1 MKLVD
6 GIQNENTSGFVGK
19 DGFFWW
25 VGEVEDNEDPM
36 ELGRVKVRVL
46 GYYTNLQGA
55 TIADLPTSALPWATV
70 LQHTSQAGND
80 GQGESTGQ
88 LQTGAIVMG
97 FFMDG
102 ETAQMPIVIGVMRV
116 KKSEDTRKTQ
126 SLAFTDQIPEFGTAP
141 NSSAVHPAEKNT
153 NKPIQPLRQSTHNS
167 VAYPGQTTTESG
179 GDGSPKNIGID
190 IHGSSYNPIKPLD
203 PTMPFPTANG
213 VGGAWKS
220 LEYKMSYLVEDLA
233 HTTSSLVKITDGKY
247 LDIVVG
253 KYVKT
258 EDLTVK
264 IDNFLTVIYS
274 QVISAMRQA
283 TSTLATSLQVEAL
296 QSDATGIPFASYNS
310 IHEAAETI
318 LKSLCLI
325 DANIDTYK
333 KEPLDVVT
341 NYISVCLGNMQTKEE
356 LVKHTVD
363 AVIKSIV
370 DESTKIVKNLSD
382 VVTTVKDKVKTTNGY
397 NIITE
402 WEKGSGIFELR
413 SDLFSQTSTNLTGLM
428 KILLKFR
435 SSDCNRVTSGK
446 DLIGWFPLFG
456 CTRLTGK
463 DLDSINTIRGDD
475 LFGSMFK
482 EADPNMTSAK
492 SHISGGYDLHLGTP
506 GRKADISKKA
516 NGTTHTSITFNN
528 AHLYEKKIRDELRK
542 AVDYESLSD
551 EVIEAKVSEYV
562 NESTNQEGDTG
573 SLVADHI
580 SYAGVLTQE
589 VHGDDCKI
597 VNKDYVR
604 NIEGD
609 YLLKITGNC
618 HIEVGGGFYLGAEGG
633 THKHAL
639 RFGSDVDM
647 NVVGSKFELQ
657 GTECKL
663 GSMSTKITGSI
674 FENSSYQQ
682 TMSGMEITM
691 SAENSIEMVTP
702 HILQLINI
710 EQSETPKKVT
720 GIRTVIN
727 GGYETIINPVVLENW
742 KVNLSSTA
750 SLYNNTITNGRFS
763 IVTPNSTNQNTVTGN
778 LTLE

>member
-6 GIQNENTSGFVGK
+6 GIQNENSSGFVGK

-46 GYYTNLQGA
+46 GYYTNLQGG
-55 TIADLPTSALPWATV
+55 TIADLPTHALPWATV
-70 LQHTSQAGND
+70 LQHTSQPGND

-88 LQTGAIVMG
+88 LQTGAVVMG

-116 KKSEDTRKTQ
+116 KKSENTKTT
-126 SLAFTDQIPEFGTAP
+126 STLAFTDQLPEWGTAP
-141 NSSAVHPAEKNT
+141 NSSAIHPADKNT
-153 NKPIQPLRQSTHNS
+153 NKPSALRQSGHNS

-179 GDGSPKNIGID
+179 GDGSPKNIGVD

-203 PTMPFPTANG
+203 PSHPFPTANG
-213 VGGAWKS
+213 VGGPWKS
-220 LEYKMSYLVEDLA
+220 LEYKMSYMVEDLA
-233 HTTSSLVKITDGKY
+233 HMTSSLVKISDGKY

-253 KYVKT
+253 KYVTTK
-258 EDLTVK
+258 DLTMK
-264 IDNFLTVIYS
+264 IDNFLTIIYS
-274 QVISAMRQA
+274 QVISTMRQA
-283 TSTLATSLQVEAL
+283 TSTLADTLKVDAL

-310 IHEAAETI
+310 IHEAAETV
-318 LKSLCLI
+318 LKSLCVI

-333 KEPLDVVT
+333 KEPLDTVGKYIDTCLT
-341 NYISVCLGNMQTKEE
+341 NTKTKEE

-363 AVIKSIV
+363 EVVKSIV
-370 DESTKIVKNLSD
+370 DESTKIIKNLSD
-382 VVTTVKDKVKTTNGY
+382 VVTTVKDKVKSTNGY

-402 WEKGSGIFELR
+402 WETGSGIFELR
-413 SDLFSQTSTNLTGLM
+413 SDLFNQTHTNLTGLM

-435 SSDCNRVTSGK
+435 SSECNRTTDGK
-446 DLIGWFPLFG
+446 DLVGWFPLFG

-463 DLDSINTIRGDD
+463 DLDAINKIRGDD

-482 EADPNMTSAK
+482 QADPNMTTATNY
-492 SHISGGYDLHLGTP
+492 ISGGYELHLGTP
-506 GRKADISKKA
+506 GRKADITKKA

-528 AHLYEKKIRDELRK
+528 AHLYEKQIRDQLRK
-542 AVDYESLSD
+542 AVDYDSLSD
-551 EVIEAKVSEYV
+551 EVIEAKVVEYV
-562 NESTNQEGDTG
+562 NDTTNNEGDTG
-573 SLVADHI
+573 ALVADHI

-633 THKHAL
+633 TSKHAL

-657 GTECKL
+657 GTECRL
-663 GSMSTKITGSI
+663 GSVSTKITGSI

-710 EQSETPKKVT
+710 EQSETPKRVT

-727 GGYETIINPVVLENW
+727 GGYETILNPPILENY

-750 SLYNNTITNGRFS
+750 GYYNNAIMSGKFS
-763 IVTPNSTNQNTVTGN
+763 VITPNTTSSETVTGT
-778 LTLE
+778 LTLQ

>member
-6 GIQNENTSGFVGK
+6 GIQNENASGFVGK

-46 GYYTNLQGA
+46 GYYTNPQGA
-55 TIADLPTSALPWATV
+55 TIADLPTDSLPWATV
-70 LQHTSQAGND
+70 LQHTSQTGND
-80 GQGESTGQ
+80 GQGESAGQ

-116 KKSEDTRKTQ
+116 KKSEDTRKNQ
-126 SLAFTDQIPEFGTAP
+126 SLAFTDQFPEWGTAP
-141 NSSAVHPAEKNT
+141 NSAAIHPADKNT
-153 NKPIQPLRQSTHNS
+153 NKPSALRQSTHNS
-167 VAYPGQTTTESG
+167 VAYPGQTTTQVG
-179 GDGSPKNIGID
+179 GDGSPKNIGIE
-190 IHGSSYNPIKPLD
+190 IHGSSFNPIKPLD
-203 PTMPFPTANG
+203 PTHPFPTANG
-213 VGGAWKS
+213 VGGPWKS
-220 LEYKMSYLVEDLA
+220 LEYKMSYLIEDLA

-264 IDNFLTVIYS
+264 VDNFLTVVYS

-318 LKSLCLI
+318 LKSLCVI
-325 DANIDTYK
+325 DANIETYK

-341 NYISVCLGNMQTKEE
+341 NYISACLSNMQTKEE

-363 AVIKSIV
+363 AVVKTIV
-370 DESTKIVKNLSD
+370 DESTKIIKNLSD
-382 VVTTVKDKVKTTNGY
+382 VVTSVKTKVEATNGY

-413 SDLFSQTSTNLTGLM
+413 SDLFNQTSTNLTGLM

-435 SSDCNRVTSGK
+435 SSSCNRITGGK
-446 DLIGWFPLFG
+446 DLVGWFPLFG

-463 DLDSINTIRGDD
+463 DLDSINAVRGDD

-482 EADPNMTSAK
+482 EADPNMTTATNY
-492 SHISGGYDLHLGTP
+492 ISGGYELHLGTP
-506 GRKADISKKA
+506 GRKADISKRA
-516 NGTTHTSITFNN
+516 NGTTHTSLTFNN
-528 AHLYEKKIRDELRK
+528 AHLYEKQIRDQLRK
-542 AVDYESLSD
+542 AVDYDSLSD
-551 EVIEAKVSEYV
+551 EVIEAKVLEYV
-562 NESTNQEGDTG
+562 NESTKQEGDTG

-633 THKHAL
+633 THKHGL

-657 GTECKL
+657 GSECLL
-663 GSMSTKITGSI
+663 GSVSTKITGSI

-710 EQSETPKKVT
+710 EQSESPKKVT
-720 GIRTVIN
+720 GMRTVIN
-727 GGYETIINPVVLENW
+727 GGYETIINPSILENW
-742 KVNLSSTA
+742 KVNLASTA
-750 SLYNNTITNGRFS
+750 SFYNNAITSGKFS
-763 IVTPNSTNQNTVTGN
+763 VITPNTTSSETVTGT
-778 LTLE
+778 LTLQ